1 MFVGL
6 LKTTQRLAWEM
17 IGWHPM
23 STCQVPT
30 NFMLAQIYVRTEAPK
45 VYSLR
50 EGVDLLPIAIEVS
63 RERQT

>member
-6 LKTTQRLAWEM
+6 LKTTHRLAREM

-23 STCQVPT
+23 PTCQGTLVSKLFGIIVPT

-45 VYSLR
+45 VYSL
-50 EGVDLLPIAIEVS
+50 
-63 RERQT
+63 